1 MTNIEKLIERMGLR
15 DIEGAPRDGTRII
28 AKCESGK
35 SQIVRWERCGFFHHW
50 IMYTDNDGLF
60 STMKDAIPMKGEAEP
75 THFMPLPTGKEGEI
89 VRVLLEAL
97 KYYDNLHS
105 GDNTALEALAKAEE
119 LAGEV

>member
-1 MTNIEKLIERMGLR
+1 MTNIEKLIERMGWQP
-15 DIEGAPRDGTRII
+15 IEVKP
-28 AKCESGK
+28 E
-35 SQIVRWERCGFFHHW
+35 
-50 IMYTDNDGLF
+50 NDGDYLV
-60 STMKDAIPMKGEAEP
+60 
-75 THFMPLPTGKEGEI
+75 FMPSRNLDKYSVQNWKKQEFSFSNDYGITHWRHIPTGKEGEI